1 MFEVVIRIQGTE
13 KFSEILPEALR
24 EVECAIEDIVSCSLL
39 QIFDTL
45 AVEDVSIRYVPTERR
60 MTKISTT
67 NV

>member
-1 MFEVVIRIQGTE
+1 MFVVEIRIQGCE

-24 EVECAIEDIVSCSLL
+24 EIECAIEDIVGCSLL

-45 AVEDVSIRYVPTERR
+45 IVEDVSIRYIPTEGR
-60 MTKISTT
+60 MTTISTT